1 MGQVYGVLN
10 KNSLLNSSQI
20 QDLLSVA
27 QNNGINHFD
36 TAAAYGNSEN
46 LLGKKLE
53 PKFNPEVSSKLNE
66 SDCLTLD
73 QTIQTIQKIL
83 DRLQLTK
90 LDVLYL
96 HNDEPLALS
105 YSQEVLTNLNLCREM
120 GMFSRIGVSLYDK
133 TNIIRIRDTYPEIK
147 VFQVPENIADRR
159 LLRSKELMD
168 MKNNGYQIFVRSI
181 FLQGILLCNEN
192 EIPSRLAGS
201 QQTIRQIRNLARAEG
216 ITQLDVC
223 LGYAKM
229 IPWMTDII
237 IAPVSVEQLLQILKS
252 AYILDPDLLSNIESL
267 GPELADPRKW

>member
-1 MGQVYGVLN
+1 
-10 KNSLLNSSQI
+10 
-20 QDLLSVA
+20 
-27 QNNGINHFD
+27 
-36 TAAAYGNSEN
+36 
-46 LLGKKLE
+46 
-53 PKFNPEVSSKLNE
+53 
-66 SDCLTLD
+66 
-73 QTIQTIQKIL
+73 
-83 DRLQLTK
+83 
-90 LDVLYL
+90 
-96 HNDEPLALS
+96 
-105 YSQEVLTNLNLCREM
+105 
-120 GMFSRIGVSLYDK
+120 
-133 TNIIRIRDTYPEIK
+133 
-147 VFQVPENIADRR
+147 
-159 LLRSKELMD
+159 MD